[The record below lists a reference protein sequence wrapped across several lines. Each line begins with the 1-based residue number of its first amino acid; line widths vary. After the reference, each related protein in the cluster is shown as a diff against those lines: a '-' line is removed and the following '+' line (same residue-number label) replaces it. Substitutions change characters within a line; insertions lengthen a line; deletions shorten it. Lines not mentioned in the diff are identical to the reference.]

1 MKRLAIAVLALNL
14 PFAALA
20 QDVAEEA
27 EHAVGADVF
36 YQSDADGTEVSLAP
50 ESGFAAILRGPISA
64 TLSGGRP
71 NNLTNLNRL
80 QQVHDRMVDRD
91 HPAVV
96 TAVC

>member
-36 YQSDADGTEVSLAP
+36 YQSDADGTEVVRAGLDLDPHYRDKDNYTGLRLEKAWFNP
-50 ESGFAAILRGPISA
+50 LDQGWQGRERIYLRAARK
-64 TLSGGRP
+64 
-71 NNLTNLNRL
+71 
-80 QQVHDRMVDRD
+80 
-91 HPAVV
+91 
-96 TAVC
+96 